1 MKMILSAAVLA
12 LATSALPALVLARTS
27 NISVPSAQNSGA
39 GIPGD
44 RGDESGPTVRQGTVG
59 SAAGRHIN
67 VLIRLQD
74 PAKIAGLPGTE
85 SGPPVKPPS
94 RSA

>member
-12 LATSALPALVLARTS
+12 LATSALPTLVLARTS

-39 GIPGD
+39 GIPGY

-59 SAAGRHIN
+59 STAGIHVN
-67 VLIRLQD
+67 MLIRLQD

-85 SGPPVKPPS
+85 SGPAVKPPS